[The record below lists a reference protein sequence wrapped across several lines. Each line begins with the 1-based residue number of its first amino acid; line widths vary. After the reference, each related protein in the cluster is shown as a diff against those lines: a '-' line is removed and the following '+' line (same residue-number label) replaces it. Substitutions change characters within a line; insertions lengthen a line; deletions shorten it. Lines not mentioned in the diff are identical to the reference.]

1 MLHKKAV
8 LKSFAIFTGKHLCW
22 NLFFNKNA
30 DLHGPSFMKKRLVFF
45 VNINKFVKTPILKKI
60 CQWLILRVSLELFS
74 VRTNNIGSEK
84 EVFSEIKLNK
94 NRSETQL
101 YEKNLSFY
109 DVLDHFVFL
118 FFSTARQA
126 AFTLRNKRWY

>member
-1 MLHKKAV
+1 
-8 LKSFAIFTGKHLCW
+8 
-22 NLFFNKNA
+22 
-30 DLHGPSFMKKRLVFF
+30 MKKRLVFF

-109 DVLDHFVFL
+109 DVLEHFVFL

-126 AFTLRNKRWY
+126 ALTLRNKR